1 MRMYFDKNKAL
12 PVIPAGL
19 NLGVFRYRLTPF
31 HISSRTGTTMWLST
45 HIIFFVK
52 TKEVNFESLNN
63 FYIVSIRL
71 NTDFWLCFSSTTTT
85 L

>member
-1 MRMYFDKNKAL
+1 MRMCFDKNKAL

-19 NLGVFRYRLTPF
+19 NLGVFRYRLTPV
-31 HISSRTGTTMWLST
+31 HISSRTGTTIRFST
-45 HIIFFVK
+45 RINFFVK

-71 NTDFWLCFSSTTTT
+71 NTDFWLCFSSITTT